1 MKKPLIIFV
10 LGVMTCVLCSISVS
24 AQKEEEPAIVQ
35 FRNAYQ
41 VLVDADNARDSGS
54 LLEAVRLY
62 KQATMLYKHLSTAYP
77 DWQPGVVKFRTIYCN
92 NQLDS
97 ALKKIDLSDKTS
109 PIRQNDGSA
118 GENNPMAAIIEMK
131 SDREKNEQTLVDL
144 KDQARTLLLKG
155 KPAEARTLLMTAL
168 KIDPD
173 DSTIRI
179 LISIAQCDTGNF
191 TDAVFILKQLLNED
205 SSNANAH
212 LLLGTAYFGL
222 GRFADS
228 EQELKRALAI
238 NPRFAAAHYD
248 LAQVML
254 LTTPRDINAARQ
266 YYKSAVAL
274 GCKRDKDLERLL
286 RADK

>member
-1 MKKPLIIFV
+1 MKKALTTFF
-10 LGVMTCVLCSISVS
+10 LAAMTCILCSISAP
-24 AQKEEEPAIVQ
+24 AQKEEPAIVQ

-41 VLVDADNARDSGS
+41 VLVDADNARDSS
-54 LLEAVRLY
+54 NLLEAVRLY
-62 KQATMLYKHLSTAYP
+62 KQATMLYKHLSEAYP

-97 ALKKIDLSDKTS
+97 ALKKIDLSDKNSLTGQTS
-109 PIRQNDGSA
+109 GSA
-118 GENNPMAAIIEMK
+118 REDNPMAAIIEMK
-131 SDREKNEQTLVDL
+131 SAREKNEQTLVDI

-155 KPAEARTLLMTAL
+155 KSTEARTLLMTAL

-173 DSTIRI
+173 DSTIRL
-179 LISIAQCDTGNF
+179 LISIAQCDAGNF
-191 TDAVFILKQLLNED
+191 ADAVFILKQLLDED
-205 SSNANAH
+205 PSSANAH
-212 LLLGTAYFGL
+212 LALGTAYFGL
-222 GRFADS
+222 GRFADA
-228 EQELKRALAI
+228 EQEIKRAMAI
-238 NPRFAAAHYD
+238 NPRLAAAHYD

-274 GCKRDKDLERLL
+274 GCKRDKDFERQL